1 MLLPPEARLN
11 ADSMGPTDSMAEGA
25 RSRQSSRMPND
36 PRSRLPHYRSAT
48 RPPPRDAPALD
59 AAAPAEVHG
68 DVFATPDG
76 RRLHLRAIEPRDIEA
91 LRRGFARLTPE
102 QVRLRTFHR
111 IAELSPEIVERLTR
125 IDPETASAYV
135 AVDDSGE
142 IRGDARLAFDPVTG
156 TAEFGVVVD
165 PGYTG
170 QGVGWQ
176 LMQKLIEDARVRGLE
191 EIWGDV
197 QARNTTML
205 DFMKQL
211 GAERHALPDEP
222 GLIRVSLRTA

>member
-1 MLLPPEARLN
+1 MLLRRRVRLN
-11 ADSMGPTDSMAEGA
+11 AGHFAGSGSMAGEQ
-25 RSRQSSRMPND
+25 RSRQSSRMPD
-36 PRSRLPHYRSAT
+36 DTRSRRGYRSAT
-48 RPPPRDAPALD
+48 RPPPRGALV
-59 AAAPAEVHG
+59 PT
-68 DVFATPDG
+68 ATPARVRGDAFTTLDG
-76 RRLHLRAIEPRDIEA
+76 RHLYLRAIEPEDADA

-111 IAELSPEIVERLTR
+111 IAELSPEIVDRLTR
-125 IDPETASAYV
+125 IDPQTASAYV

-205 DFMKQL
+205 DFMQQL

>member
-1 MLLPPEARLN
+1 
-11 ADSMGPTDSMAEGA
+11 
-25 RSRQSSRMPND
+25 MPND

-111 IAELSPEIVERLTR
+111 IAELSPEAAARLTR
-125 IDPETASAYV
+125 INPATASAYV
-135 AVDDSGE
+135 AIDDDGE
-142 IRGDARLAFDPVTG
+142 IRGDARLSFDPVTE

-165 PGYTG
+165 PGYTN
-170 QGVGWQ
+170 QGVGGR
-176 LMQKLIEDARVRGLE
+176 LMRLLFEDASQRGAREL
-191 EIWGDV
+191 WGDV
-197 QARNTTML
+197 LIENHAML
-205 DFMKQL
+205 DFAKAM
-211 GAERHALPDEP
+211 GAERRAVAGEA
-222 GLIRVSLRTA
+222 GVVRVTFRKCDAARKPV